1 MLNQQTIDRLY
12 NMKLFAMAEAF
23 SEQMD
28 NPQMAELSFP
38 DRFGLI
44 IDRQWCE
51 KEEKRMQRLLNNAK
65 LKIQACVE
73 DIDYAKQRG
82 LDKSTMMHL
91 ISCQWIR
98 NHHNVVITG
107 PTGVGKTFLACAL
120 AQKACR
126 DGLSA
131 LYVRAPRLY
140 YDLAISRA
148 DGSYPK
154 WMTKLR
160 KTKVLLIDDFGL
172 VPMTDTDRINF
183 LEIIED
189 RYGSGSTLVSSQL
202 PIEHWHENIGEPTLA
217 DAILDR
223 LCHNAYKINLKGD
236 SMRKTD
242 TKLDTKDVL

>member
-98 NHHNVVITG
+98 NHHNVVRQNLPGMCPG
-107 PTGVGKTFLACAL
+107 PKSV
-120 AQKACR
+120 
-126 DGLSA
+126 
-131 LYVRAPRLY
+131 PRW
-140 YDLAISRA
+140 
-148 DGSYPK
+148 PK
-154 WMTKLR
+154 C
-160 KTKVLLIDDFGL
+160 
-172 VPMTDTDRINF
+172 
-183 LEIIED
+183 
-189 RYGSGSTLVSSQL
+189 TLC
-202 PIEHWHENIGEPTLA
+202 PCT
-217 DAILDR
+217 
-223 LCHNAYKINLKGD
+223 
-236 SMRKTD
+236 
-242 TKLDTKDVL
+242 